1 VASSA
6 SGDNKHDIGKEQTPL
21 AIPAIHV
28 NPLSSLG
35 SKYRNLL
42 LGLSES
48 RIFFLI

>member
-21 AIPAIHV
+21 ATSATHV

-35 SKYRNLL
+35 SKYRNIM

-48 RIFFLI
+48 RSQSEK